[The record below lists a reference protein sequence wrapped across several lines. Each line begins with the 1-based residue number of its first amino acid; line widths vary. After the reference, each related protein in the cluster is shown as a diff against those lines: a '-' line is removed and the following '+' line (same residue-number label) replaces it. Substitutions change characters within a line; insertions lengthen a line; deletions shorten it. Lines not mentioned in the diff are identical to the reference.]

1 MKPATTYEDVCAY
14 MARMYYGDSGQEIP
28 PGPNKKV
35 RMVRLL
41 FARSDVPLAQVEV
54 VPNLDYFHYRS
65 GKHIDFFCAG
75 YDGYTG
81 RDETEGYRKINKK
94 PELKWGFSE
103 RMFIRFMEDIE
114 ARSPWKYSG
123 DCDLILANAHYDAT
137 KREVRIDLKHHV
149 QYKLKQ
155 MKDIGAINSVTSF
168 FEDIVRY
175 AEHADGED
183 PTWGFSDAQGAK
195 LAGSALRR
203 FILALLPKDLG
214 KDAERAAHFAVIDA

>member
-1 MKPATTYEDVCAY
+1 
-14 MARMYYGDSGQEIP
+14 
-28 PGPNKKV
+28 
-35 RMVRLL
+35 MVGLL
-41 FARSDVPLAQVEV
+41 FARPDDPLARVEV

-81 RDETEGYRKINKK
+81 RDEREGYRKVNIEL
-94 PELKWGFSE
+94 ELKWGFSE

-123 DCDLILANAHYDAT
+123 DSDLILTNAHYDAT
-137 KREVRIDLKHHV
+137 KREVHLDLNHRV
-149 QYKLKQ
+149 QCKLKQ
-155 MKDIGAINSVTSF
+155 MKDVGAITSATSF
-168 FEDIVRY
+168 FEDIIRY
-175 AEHADGED
+175 AERADGED

-203 FILALLPKDLG
+203 FILALLPKNLG
-214 KDAERAAHFAVIDA
+214 NEAERAAHFAVVDA

>member
-35 RMVRLL
+35 RMVGLL
-41 FARSDVPLAQVEV
+41 FARPDVPLAEVEV

-81 RDETEGYRKINKK
+81 RDETEGYRKINKE

-168 FEDIVRY
+168 FEDVVRY

>member
-1 MKPATTYEDVCAY
+1 
-14 MARMYYGDSGQEIP
+14 
-28 PGPNKKV
+28 
-35 RMVRLL
+35 
-41 FARSDVPLAQVEV
+41 
-54 VPNLDYFHYRS
+54 
-65 GKHIDFFCAG
+65 
-75 YDGYTG
+75 
-81 RDETEGYRKINKK
+81 
-94 PELKWGFSE
+94 
-103 RMFIRFMEDIE
+103 MFIRFMEDIE

-149 QYKLKQ
+149 QCKLKQ

-203 FILALLPKDLG
+203 FILARRPVISSGSTLRRGYLSTWAAAPSFALARPKQSL
-214 KDAERAAHFAVIDA
+214 A

>member
-14 MARMYYGDSGQEIP
+14 MARMYYSDSGQEIP

-35 RMVRLL
+35 RMVGLL
-41 FARSDVPLAQVEV
+41 FARSDVPLAEVEV

-81 RDETEGYRKINKK
+81 RDETEGYRKINKE